1 MSNVGI
7 ISAKSNSNRFPNK
20 NIYEL
25 EGYPL
30 FWYSVIPLIESEY
43 IDDVYVITDS
53 HFIKGFCEDRG
64 VKVIWRGVNAIHDEE
79 PLLGVLRF
87 GYKSID
93 KSYDNIVTIMANCP
107 KHSVE
112 SVNKS
117 IELMMRSDLLEVR
130 SFNDIGE
137 ESGLMVFKEK
147 VILNTLQIS
156 SHIGYINSNVK
167 EIHYKTDLE

>member
-25 EGYPL
+25 DGYPL
-30 FWYSVIPLIESEY
+30 FWYSVKPLIECKY
-43 IDDVYVITDS
+43 IDDVYVVTDS
-53 HFIKGFCEDRG
+53 HYIKRFCEDRG

-79 PLLGVLRF
+79 PLLGVLRY
-87 GYKSID
+87 GYKCID

-107 KHSVE
+107 NHTVE
-112 SVNKS
+112 VVNES
-117 IELMMRSDLLEVR
+117 IEFMMKSDLLEVR
-130 SFNDIGE
+130 SFNKEGV
-137 ESGLMVFKEK
+137 ESGLMIFKEK

-156 SHIGYINSNVK
+156 SHIGYICSNVK
-167 EIHYKTDLE
+167 EIHYKEDLL